1 MQNPLLGP
9 LGKRIVA
16 YVVLFAAAILSLKI
30 IAAVFFGLLQAFFFV
45 VLVIAAIAAVFWAL
59 RHL

>member
-1 MQNPLLGP
+1 MQNSL

-16 YVVLFAAAILSLKI
+16 YVVLFAGAILALKV
-30 IAAVFFGLLQAFFFV
+30 IAAVFFGLLQAFFLV
-45 VLVIAAIAAVFWAL
+45 VLVIAAVVAALWAL